1 MLGRKNK
8 KGSLADISMIG
19 VVLLFLSILLLVGF
33 KVTSELNDRFQASPI
48 PDAKGKASSA
58 QLTDYY
64 PGVIDNTFLFFAVGL
79 AMVTLMLAAMVRVHP
94 IFIPFFFIGLIVLI
108 FLTGIFS
115 NIYQEMAADSN
126 LAGYAAEL
134 TFTTTLMENLPL
146 IVGVFGILLMIVMY
160 KLWSVQTE

>member
-1 MLGRKNK
+1 MLRRKGK

-19 VVLLFLSILLLVGF
+19 VVILFLAILLLVGF

-48 PDAKGKASSA
+48 PDDKGKASA
-58 QLTDYY
+58 QQLTDYY
-64 PGVIDNTFLFFAVGL
+64 PGVLDNTFLFFAVGL
-79 AMVTLMLAAMVRVHP
+79 SMVTLILAALVKVHP
-94 IFIPFFFIGLIVLI
+94 IFIPFFFIGLVVLI

-126 LAGYAAEL
+126 LASYAADL
-134 TFTTTLMENLPL
+134 TFTTNLMENLPL

-160 KLWSVQTE
+160 KLWSTQTE